1 MMQTIASQ
9 TLNAAPPTD
18 TLYSGKTKRRA
29 KVESGSPCQLHALI
43 PTVRPSCFFVGLAFC
58 RRPEWLAV
66 DVLWRCS
73 WKSCE
78 KSRGNSDEELP
89 GDSYHAPAFDP
100 PATHHWPHGHRDSP
114 AGRRQCPALPC
125 CPDEATGPIEAPFA
139 RIAAEKSAVST
150 RCITL

>member
-1 MMQTIASQ
+1 MQTIASQ
-9 TLNAAPPTD
+9 TLNTAPPHHHPLQRQNEAAGQGGEWLSVPTACVNP
-18 TLYSGKTKRRA
+18 YS
-29 KVESGSPCQLHALI
+29 
-43 PTVRPSCFFVGLAFC
+43 PSKLFFVRLAFC

-66 DVLWRCS
+66 DVLWRRS

-100 PATHHWPHGHRDSP
+100 PATYHWPHGHRDSP